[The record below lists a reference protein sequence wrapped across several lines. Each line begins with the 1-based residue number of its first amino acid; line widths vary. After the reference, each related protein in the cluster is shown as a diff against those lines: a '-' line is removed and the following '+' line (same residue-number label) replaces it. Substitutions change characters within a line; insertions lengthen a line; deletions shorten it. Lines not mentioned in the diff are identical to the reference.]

1 MSKIQM
7 IRGHR
12 VFNVDARLAPLLER
26 RGGYLRR
33 DMQAQSSAKPVAAKA
48 ELDSQALEAKRA
60 AAQAKRVAA
69 AAAKAAP
76 KPAKKAAKK
85 AAGKSPATKAAASK
99 DVSE

>member
-7 IRGHR
+7 LRGNR

-33 DMQAQSSAKPVAAKA
+33 DMQAQSAAKPAAAKA
-48 ELDSQALEAKRA
+48 ELDSQVLETKRA
-60 AAQAKRVAA
+60 AAQAKRDAA

-76 KPAKKAAKK
+76 KPAKKATKK
-85 AAGKSPATKAAASK
+85 AAAKPAAAKAPASK

>member
-7 IRGHR
+7 IRGNR

-33 DMQAQSSAKPVAAKA
+33 DMQSQSAAKPAAKA
-48 ELDSQALEAKRA
+48 EPDSQAVEAKRA
-60 AAQAKRVAA
+60 AAQAKRDAA

-85 AAGKSPATKAAASK
+85 SAAKPAAKAEPEK
-99 DVSE
+99 DATE